1 MNNPEKNP
9 LRVIY
14 LEDQPRDRELV
25 AATLADDGLACEMID
40 ARNREEFEAALGQ
53 PNIGLILCDYTV
65 PSYGGAAALA
75 SAKNRQPEAPF
86 IFVSGTIGE
95 ERAVESLRSGATD
108 YVLKDRLERLAP
120 VVRRALREAAERHY
134 RKGAERRIGELNLLL
149 RAIRDI
155 DRLIVRERDPERL
168 LTEACRSLVQT
179 RGYHAAWIGLT
190 DPDSKRVAPAAHA
203 GKGADSLAA
212 ATVTWDDAPTGQGPT
227 GTAIRTG
234 QPWVCQDIATDPR
247 FEPWKAVA
255 RANELASVAAV
266 PMIRGDRTLGAI
278 TVYSQR
284 VGAFHGEELGLLGE
298 LAGDL
303 AYALENIDH
312 ERRRKHAEASMER
325 NHAEMAA
332 IYDAIPLMICLVNS
346 RHQVERV
353 NRTMAEFGVSPITLD
368 APLPPGSL
376 LGCIHAQ
383 EDPRGCGFGK
393 PCATCP
399 LRLAIARTSETG
411 QPCCQVE
418 AETSRSQA
426 GGLVGRVPSPGGLRK
441 VHLSVST
448 ALVRLQDQPKV
459 LVCLEDITGR
469 KLLEQ
474 QLRQAQKME
483 AIGLLAGGVAHDFN
497 NLLAIMRGN
506 AELLLAGSEQHS
518 EATSDGLRHIVTAT
532 ERAANLTRQLLAFG
546 RKQIMQ
552 ARPLNLNDAIAN
564 LARMLKRIIGENIDL
579 KCDYTPE
586 PVFIFGDVG
595 MLEQVLVNLVVN
607 ARDAITHGGIVRLA
621 TERLSL
627 QADYVREHPEARA
640 GEFVRLSVSDSGTGI
655 APENLP
661 HIFEPFFT
669 TKAVGKGTG
678 LGLSI
683 VYGVVKQHQ
692 GWIEVTSQPG
702 AGARFDLLLPTIPSP
717 AAAAD
722 APETSE
728 RPRGGTERIL
738 LVEDDSGV
746 RAITQRLLETFG
758 YRVWKAASAREALK
772 IWHAHAAEVEL
783 LLTDIMMPGSLTG
796 RELAEQL
803 CHEKPQLKVVFMS
816 GYSAD
821 AARGE
826 TDFVHRLGGCFLQK
840 PCASRT
846 ILETVRRCLD
856 DTVSVNP
863 CQ

>member
-1 MNNPEKNP
+1 MKKPVTNS

-14 LEDQPRDRELV
+14 LEDQARDRELV
-25 AATLADDGLACEMID
+25 AAALAAEGLACEIID
-40 ARNREEFEAALGQ
+40 ARNREEFNAALAQ
-53 PNIGLILCDYTV
+53 QNIGLILCDYTL
-65 PSYGGAAALA
+65 PSYGGSEALAAAKKLL
-75 SAKNRQPEAPF
+75 PDIPF

-120 VVRRALREAAERHY
+120 VVRRALRETAERHY
-134 RKGAERRIGELNLLL
+134 RKEAEQRIGELNLLL

-155 DRLIVRERDPERL
+155 DRLIVQERDPERL

-212 ATVTWDDAPTGQGPT
+212 TTVTWDETPTGQGAT
-227 GTAIRTG
+227 GTAIRTR
-234 QPWVCQDIATDPR
+234 QPWVCQNIATDPR

-353 NRTMAEFGVSPITLD
+353 NRTMTDFGVSPITID
-368 APLPPGSL
+368 APQPPGSL
-376 LGCIHAQ
+376 LGCIYAQ

-393 PCATCP
+393 PCETCP
-399 LRLAIARTSETG
+399 LRLAIARTSKTG
-411 QPCCQVE
+411 EPCQQVE
-418 AETSRSQA
+418 AEKSLSSA
-426 GGLVGRVPSPGGLRK
+426 GVLRK

-546 RKQIMQ
+546 RKQVMQ
-552 ARPLNLNDAIAN
+552 AQPLNLNDAIVN

-579 KCDYTPE
+579 KYDYTPE
-586 PVFIFGDVG
+586 PVFIHGDVG

-607 ARDAITHGGIVRLA
+607 ARDAITHGGNVRLA
-621 TERLSL
+621 TERLNL
-627 QADYVREHPEARA
+627 DADYVRAHPEART
-640 GEFVRLSVSDSGTGI
+640 GEFVRLSVSDNGTGI
-655 APENLP
+655 A
-661 HIFEPFFT
+661 
-669 TKAVGKGTG
+669 
-678 LGLSI
+678 
-683 VYGVVKQHQ
+683 
-692 GWIEVTSQPG
+692 
-702 AGARFDLLLPTIPSP
+702 
-717 AAAAD
+717 
-722 APETSE
+722 
-728 RPRGGTERIL
+728 
-738 LVEDDSGV
+738 
-746 RAITQRLLETFG
+746 
-758 YRVWKAASAREALK
+758 
-772 IWHAHAAEVEL
+772 
-783 LLTDIMMPGSLTG
+783 
-796 RELAEQL
+796 
-803 CHEKPQLKVVFMS
+803 
-816 GYSAD
+816 
-821 AARGE
+821 
-826 TDFVHRLGGCFLQK
+826 
-840 PCASRT
+840 
-846 ILETVRRCLD
+846 
-856 DTVSVNP
+856 
-863 CQ
+863 